1 MVNKVTIVKNLDN
14 NIPVLLYQMKNSP
27 SVSIGFYIKAG
38 TLYEKAYNNGI
49 SHMIEHMLFKG
60 TQKHSAYDI
69 ASQIDHT
76 GGDINAYTS
85 KECTGIYAK
94 VLPEDC
100 ELPIRIISD
109 MLMNSK
115 LDEKE
120 IEKEKSVIIEEIKS
134 YEDSPEEINYDL
146 LSQIIFK
153 DTDYIHPILGTQES
167 VNRIN
172 RDEII
177 KYMDEFYTP
186 EHMVVSIAGEFDVE
200 KVMNALNE
208 TIGQLKTDANRM
220 IISDAI
226 IENQSGFALK
236 YKEFEQ
242 THFDFAF
249 WGPYTTDPL
258 FYAAHIVNNI
268 IAGTMSS
275 RLFQKI
281 REQQGLVYSIYSQ
294 ISNYETAGNL
304 TISLSLSEE
313 NLEKAVHEVVDE
325 LKKLKKESIT
335 YEEFEQS
342 KKHLIGNMILNT
354 ETSDAY
360 MSMLAKDKLFNRE
373 LKSVAQIIDEIKETT
388 YDEAK
393 EALNKILSSE
403 KAISAIGKVEKNII
417 IDLYEFLKLSMEDNN
432 DKSENSQSIE

>member
-1 MVNKVTIVKNLDN
+1 MVIKVTIVKNLDN

-38 TLYEKAYNNGI
+38 TLYEKDYNNGI

-60 TQKHSAYDI
+60 TQNLSAYDI

-109 MLMNSK
+109 MIMNSK
-115 LDEKE
+115 LDQKE

-134 YEDSPEEINYDL
+134 YEDTPEEINYDL
-146 LSQIIFK
+146 LSEIIFK
-153 DTDYIHPILGTQES
+153 DTDFIHPILGTKES
-167 VNRIN
+167 VNRIT
-172 RDEII
+172 RSEIV
-177 KYMDEFYTP
+177 KYMNEYYSPD
-186 EHMVVSIAGEFDVE
+186 HMVVSIAGKFDVE
-200 KVMNALNE
+200 TVMKVLNE
-208 TIGQLKTDANRM
+208 TIGQLKSNTKAMDISNK
-220 IISDAI
+220 IIK
-226 IENQSGFALK
+226 NQSGFAMK

-304 TISLSLSEE
+304 TISLSLGED
-313 NLEKAVHEVVDE
+313 NVVKAVHEVIDE
-325 LKKLKKESIT
+325 LKKLKDESIT

-373 LKSVAQIIDEIKETT
+373 LKSVEQIIEEIKQTT

-417 IDLYEFLKLSMEDNN
+417 MELYEFLKLTMEENYDT
-432 DKSENSQSIE
+432 SENSKSIK

>member
-1 MVNKVTIVKNLDN
+1 MVIKVTIVKNLDN

-38 TLYEKAYNNGI
+38 TLYEKEYNNGI

-60 TQKHSAYDI
+60 TQKLTAYDI

-109 MLMNSK
+109 MIMNSK

-146 LSQIIFK
+146 LSEIIFK
-153 DTDYIHPILGTQES
+153 GTDYIHPILGTQES
-167 VNRIN
+167 VNRISRN
-172 RDEII
+172 EII
-177 KYMDEFYTP
+177 QYMDEFYTP
-186 EHMVVSIAGEFDVE
+186 DHMVVSIAGEFDVE

-208 TIGQLKTDANRM
+208 TIGQLKTTAER
-220 IISDAI
+220 IYISDTI
-226 IENQSGFALK
+226 IKNQSGFALK

-313 NLEKAVHEVVDE
+313 NVDKAVHEVIDE
-325 LKKLKKESIT
+325 LKKLKKESIM
-335 YEEFEQS
+335 FQLS
-342 KKHLIGNMILNT
+342 IHLIL
-354 ETSDAY
+354 
-360 MSMLAKDKLFNRE
+360 L
-373 LKSVAQIIDEIKETT
+373 
-388 YDEAK
+388 
-393 EALNKILSSE
+393 
-403 KAISAIGKVEKNII
+403 
-417 IDLYEFLKLSMEDNN
+417 
-432 DKSENSQSIE
+432 